1 MRIGIAVLLTTW
13 TMGAPPSDVYTMR
26 TRHLVIP
33 IHVNEAKRAELNEL
47 QLFVSMDL
55 GRTWTLAGR
64 ENPNQE
70 SFKFHAQ
77 NDGQY
82 WFGVLAIDRAGNR
95 DPAEVSACL
104 KVFIDTQT
112 PVVRIVAADR
122 VGDEIQ
128 LAWETLDAQA
138 EVASLQLDYRMSES
152 GPNAYWQRVPVVPTL
167 SGQTRFRP
175 LSNGPVTLRV
185 QINDSTGTPATAVR
199 DMPGTPATSVTANS
213 VPPPI
218 VTGATAPV
226 PPPGAFQ
233 PANSIVPA
241 PSIAPTPSAVP
252 PPASTQP
259 LPVNDVPPMPTA
271 VAPVTPGPVPMSQPT
286 TESPSNLAPLPAR
299 AGTDV
304 GGRLP
309 MASSVNE
316 IANAGSSPARGPLP
330 EIVHVRD
337 RQAAIDFEIASKGP
351 SGIKRIQV
359 FVTQNDGQ
367 TWNPYFETPPNQ
379 TTSPLA
385 LPLQL
390 DEGLYGFRL
399 VLFSGAD
406 QTVGPPRPGDA
417 PEFRVQVDRT
427 APRVSLYAPTIV
439 PGQPNALALHYL
451 AKDEHVDPRSV
462 SLFWSTQPN
471 DGWRPIT
478 ISGERESSLR
488 IKDVKECTWSLPAD
502 LPDRVYLRLTA
513 CDLAGN
519 LGECVTRD
527 PVTVDLHKPTA
538 KVKSVAG
545 IGK

>member
-1 MRIGIAVLLTTW
+1 MRIGIAVLLTLLGL
-13 TMGAPPSDVYTMR
+13 GAPPSDVYTMR

-47 QLFVSMDL
+47 QLFVSLDL
-55 GRTWTLAGR
+55 GKTWTLAGR

-82 WFGVLAIDRAGNR
+82 WFGVLAIDKAGNR

-104 KVFIDTQT
+104 KVLIDTVT

-128 LAWETLDAQA
+128 LAWETLDVQA
-138 EVASLQLDYRMSES
+138 EAASLQLDYRLADS
-152 GPNAYWQRVPVVPTL
+152 GPNPYWQRLPVVPML

-175 LSNGPVTLRV
+175 LSNGPITVRV
-185 QINDSTGTPATAVR
+185 QINDSTGTPAMAVKEIT
-199 DMPGTPATSVTANS
+199 GAAAASVTANS
-213 VPPPI
+213 VAPPI
-218 VTGATAPV
+218 MAAATAPV

-233 PANSIVPA
+233 QANSIAPV
-241 PSIAPTPSAVP
+241 PSIAPTTSAVP
-252 PPASTQP
+252 STAPTAP
-259 LPVNDVPPMPTA
+259 LAVSDTAPMPTA
-271 VAPVTPGPVPMSQPT
+271 IAPVPPAPSPVTQPPA
-286 TESPSNLAPLPAR
+286 EAPSNLAPLPSR
-299 AGTDV
+299 AGADG
-304 GGRLP
+304 GGRVP
-309 MASSVNE
+309 MASSVNDYG
-316 IANAGSSPARGPLP
+316 NASTSPARGPLP
-330 EIVHVRD
+330 DVVHVRD
-337 RQAAIDFEIASKGP
+337 RQAAVDFEVASKGP
-351 SGIKRIQV
+351 SGVKRIQV
-359 FVTQNDGQ
+359 FMTQNDGQ
-367 TWNPYFETPPNQ
+367 TWTPYFETPPNQ
-379 TTSPLA
+379 TTSPLPLM
-385 LPLQL
+385 LPVE
-390 DEGLYGFRL
+390 EGLYGFRL

-406 QTVGPPRPGDA
+406 QSVGPPRTGDA

-427 APRVSLYAPTIV
+427 APRVSLFAPTIV

-451 AKDEHVDPRSV
+451 AKDEHLDPRSI

-471 DGWRPIT
+471 DGWRPIAL
-478 ISGERESSLR
+478 SGERESSLR

-538 KVKSVAG
+538 KVKGIAG